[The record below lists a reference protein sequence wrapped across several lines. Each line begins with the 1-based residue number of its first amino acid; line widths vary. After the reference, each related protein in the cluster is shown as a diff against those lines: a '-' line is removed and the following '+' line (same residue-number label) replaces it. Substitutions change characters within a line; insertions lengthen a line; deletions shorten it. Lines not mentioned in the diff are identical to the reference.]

1 MKVIIFG
8 ANGQDGRILCQ
19 QLRASKHSVLGVGKT
34 DQCNPLH
41 KEALTSLLSREKPD
55 RVYYLAASHRSSE
68 AVVTDLAKERED
80 SFRVHCQG
88 WQNVVEGCL
97 AKTPKTRLLYA
108 SSAHIFG
115 NNSVYPQNETTALR
129 PDCVYGESKVAGM
142 RVSMEAR
149 EKHGLF
155 VAHAILFPHESIY
168 RSNGFL
174 SRKLLS
180 AAFEAKKNSSYK
192 ITLGDLSATSDWGYA
207 PEYTRAMT
215 AILELEEGGDYIMA
229 TGTEHTVAEFAD
241 AVFRA
246 VGLDWRQHILT
257 NNDILTKPKRRFRGD
272 ASKLHSAI
280 GKGIQ
285 THLPDLGRQ
294 LVADSGGFL

>member
-1 MKVIIFG
+1 MKVIVFG

-34 DQCNPLH
+34 DPCNPLH
-41 KEALTSLLSREKPD
+41 KEALTSLLSGEQPD
-55 RVYYLAASHRSSE
+55 RIYYLAASHRSSE

-88 WQNVVEGCL
+88 WQNVVEACL

-115 NNSVYPQNETTALR
+115 NTSVYPQNETTALR

-142 RVSMEAR
+142 RASMEAR

-155 VAHAILFPHESIY
+155 VSHAILFPHESIY
-168 RSNGFL
+168 RSIGFL

-180 AAFEAKKNSSYK
+180 AAFEAKKDSSHK

-215 AILELEEGGDYIMA
+215 SILELEEGGDYVMA

-241 AVFRA
+241 SIFRA
-246 VGLDWRQHILT
+246 VGLDWRQHILSR
-257 NNDILTKPKRRFRGD
+257 NDILTKPKRRFCGD
-272 ASKLHSAI
+272 ASKLRLAI
-280 GKGIQ
+280 GNSIQ

-294 LVADSGGFL
+294 LVADSGELL

>member
-1 MKVIIFG
+1 MKVIVFG

-34 DQCNPLH
+34 DLSNPLH
-41 KEALTSLLSREKPD
+41 KEALTSLLLGEKPD
-55 RVYYLAASHRSSE
+55 RIYYLAASHRSSE

-115 NNSVYPQNETTALR
+115 NTSVYPQNETTALR

-155 VAHAILFPHESIY
+155 VSHAILFPHESIY

-180 AAFEAKKNSSYK
+180 AALEAKKDSSYK

-215 AILELEEGGDYIMA
+215 SILELEEGGEYVLA
-229 TGTEHTVAEFAD
+229 TGTEHTVAEFAES
-241 AVFRA
+241 VFRA
-246 VGLDWRQHILT
+246 AGLDWRQHILT
-257 NNDILTKPKRRFRGD
+257 RNDILTKPKRRFCGD
-272 ASKLHSAI
+272 ASKLHSVI
-280 GKGIQ
+280 GNSIQ
-285 THLPDLGRQ
+285 THLPELGRQ
-294 LVADSGGFL
+294 LVVDSGQLL

>member
-1 MKVIIFG
+1 MKVIVFG
-8 ANGQDGRILCQ
+8 ATGQDGIILCQ
-19 QLRASKHSVLGVGKT
+19 QLRAARHSVLGVGKT
-34 DQCNPLH
+34 DSCNPLH
-41 KEALTSLLSREKPD
+41 KEALTNLLSGEKPD

-88 WQNVVEGCL
+88 WQNVVESCL
-97 AKTPKTRLLYA
+97 SKTPKTRLLYA

-115 NNSVYPQNETTALR
+115 NALVYPQNETTPLR

-142 RVSMEAR
+142 RVSMDAR
-149 EKHGLF
+149 EKYGLF
-155 VAHAILFPHESIY
+155 VSHAILFPHESIY

-174 SRKLLS
+174 SRKLLT
-180 AAFEAKKNSSYK
+180 AALEAKNDSSYK

-215 AILELEEGGDYIMA
+215 SILELEEGGEYVLA
-229 TGTEHTVAEFAD
+229 TGTEHTVAEFAES
-241 AVFRA
+241 VFRSA
-246 VGLDWRQHILT
+246 GLDWRQHILT
-257 NNDILTKPKRRFRGD
+257 RKDILTKPKRRFCGD
-272 ASKLHSAI
+272 ASKLHAAI
-280 GKGIQ
+280 GNSIK

-294 LVADSGGFL
+294 LVGDCENLL

>member
-1 MKVIIFG
+1 MKVIVFG
-8 ANGQDGRILCQ
+8 ANGQDGTILCQ
-19 QLRASKHSVLGVGKT
+19 QLRAAKHSVLGVGKS
-34 DQCNPLH
+34 DLFNPLY
-41 KEALTSLLSREKPD
+41 KDGLTNFLASEKPD

-80 SFRVHCQG
+80 SFRVHFQG
-88 WQNVVEGCL
+88 WQNVLEACL
-97 AKTPKTRLLYA
+97 AKSPKTRLVYA

-115 NNSVYPQNETTALR
+115 NTSVYPQNETTPFH
-129 PDCVYGESKVAGM
+129 PDCVYGESKIAGM
-142 RVSMEAR
+142 RSSMEAR
-149 EKHGLF
+149 EKYGLF
-155 VAHAILFPHESIY
+155 VSHAILFPHESIY
-168 RSNGFL
+168 RANGYL

-180 AAFEAKKNSSYK
+180 AALEAKKDSCYK
-192 ITLGDLSATSDWGYA
+192 ITIGDLSATSDWGYA

-215 AILELEEGGDYIMA
+215 SILELQEGGEYVVA

-257 NNDILTKPKRRFRGD
+257 RKDILTKPMRRFCGD

-280 GKGIQ
+280 GHSIK

-294 LVADSGGFL
+294 LVVDSEELR

>member
-1 MKVIIFG
+1 MKVIVFG
-8 ANGQDGRILCQ
+8 SNGQDGRILCQ

-34 DQCNPLH
+34 DPCNPLH
-41 KEALTSLLSREKPD
+41 KEALISLLSGEKPD
-55 RVYYLAASHRSSE
+55 RIYYLAASHRSSE

-88 WQNVVEGCL
+88 WQNVVECCL

-115 NNSVYPQNETTALR
+115 NTSVYPQNETTPLR

-142 RVSMEAR
+142 RASTDAR

-155 VAHAILFPHESIY
+155 VSHAILFPHESIY

-180 AAFEAKKNSSYK
+180 AALEAKKDSSYK
-192 ITLGDLSATSDWGYA
+192 ITLGDLSTTSDWGYA

-215 AILELEEGGDYIMA
+215 SILELEEGGEYVLA
-229 TGTEHTVAEFAD
+229 TGTEHTVAEFAES
-241 AVFRA
+241 VFQSA
-246 VGLDWRQHILT
+246 GLDWRQHVLT
-257 NNDILTKPKRRFRGD
+257 RKDILTKPKRRFCGD
-272 ASKLHSAI
+272 ASKLHSATGHI
-280 GKGIQ
+280 IQ

-294 LVADSGGFL
+294 LVIDSGYLL

>member
-1 MKVIIFG
+1 MKVIVFG
-8 ANGQDGRILCQ
+8 ANGQDGTILCQ
-19 QLRASKHSVLGVGKT
+19 QLRAAKHSVLGVGKS
-34 DQCNPLH
+34 DLCNPLY
-41 KEALTSLLSREKPD
+41 KDGLTNLLSSEKPD
-55 RVYYLAASHRSSE
+55 RIYYLAASHRSSE
-68 AVVTDLAKERED
+68 SVVTDLAKERED
-80 SFRVHCQG
+80 SFLVHFQG
-88 WQNVVEGCL
+88 WQNVLEACL
-97 AKTPKTRLLYA
+97 AKSPETRLLYA

-115 NNSVYPQNETTALR
+115 NTSVCPQEETTSYH

-142 RVSMEAR
+142 RASMEAR
-149 EKHGLF
+149 EKYGLF
-155 VAHAILFPHESIY
+155 VSHAILFPHESIY

-180 AAFEAKKNSSYK
+180 AALEAKKDSSYK

-215 AILELEEGGDYIMA
+215 SILELKEGGEYVLA
-229 TGTEHTVAEFAD
+229 TGTEHTVAEFAESI
-241 AVFRA
+241 FRS

-257 NNDILTKPKRRFRGD
+257 RKDILTKPKRRFCGD

-280 GKGIQ
+280 GHSIK

-294 LVADSGGFL
+294 LVADSGELL

>member
-1 MKVIIFG
+1 MKVIVFG
-8 ANGQDGRILCQ
+8 ANGQDGTILCQ
-19 QLRASKHSVLGVGKT
+19 QLRADMHSVLGVGKN
-34 DQCNPLH
+34 DPFNPLH
-41 KEALTSLLSREKPD
+41 KEAVTSLLSGEKPD

-68 AVVTDLAKERED
+68 AVVTDLAKEREN

-88 WQNVVEGCL
+88 WQNVVEVCL

-115 NNSVYPQNETTALR
+115 NASVCPQNETTPFR

-142 RVSMEAR
+142 RASMEAR
-149 EKHGLF
+149 DKYGLY
-155 VAHAILFPHESIY
+155 VSHAILFPHESIY

-174 SRKLLS
+174 SHKLLS
-180 AAFEAKKNSSYK
+180 GALKAKKDSTYK

-215 AILELEEGGDYIMA
+215 SILELEEGGEYVLA
-229 TGTEHTVAEFAD
+229 TATEYTVAEFAD
-241 AVFRA
+241 SIFRA

-257 NNDILTKPKRRFRGD
+257 RNDILTKPKRRFCGD
-272 ASKLHSAI
+272 ASKLHSATGRI
-280 GKGIQ
+280 IQ

-294 LVADSGGFL
+294 LVVDCGDFL

>member
-1 MKVIIFG
+1 MKVIVFG

-34 DQCNPLH
+34 DLSNPLH
-41 KEALTSLLSREKPD
+41 KEALTSLLLGEKPD

-115 NNSVYPQNETTALR
+115 NTSVYPQNETTALR

-142 RVSMEAR
+142 RISMDAR
-149 EKHGLF
+149 EKYGLF
-155 VAHAILFPHESIY
+155 VSHAILFPHESIY
-168 RSNGFL
+168 RPNGFL

-180 AAFEAKKNSSYK
+180 AALEAKKDSSYK
-192 ITLGDLSATSDWGYA
+192 ITLGDLSAISDWGYA

-215 AILELEEGGDYIMA
+215 SILELEKGGDYVMA

-241 AVFRA
+241 SIFRA
-246 VGLDWRQHILT
+246 VGLDWRQHILSR
-257 NNDILTKPKRRFRGD
+257 NDILTKPKRRFCGD

-280 GKGIQ
+280 GNSIQ

-294 LVADSGGFL
+294 LVADSGELL

>member
-1 MKVIIFG
+1 MKVIVFG

-19 QLRASKHSVLGVGKT
+19 QLRAAKHLVLGVGKT
-34 DQCNPLH
+34 DLYNPLH
-41 KEALTSLLSREKPD
+41 KEALTILLSAEKPD
-55 RVYYLAASHRSSE
+55 RIYYLAASHRSSE
-68 AVVTDLAKERED
+68 AVVIDLAKERED

-88 WQNVVEGCL
+88 WQNVVESCF

-115 NNSVYPQNETTALR
+115 NSSIYPQNETTPLR
-129 PDCVYGESKVAGM
+129 PNCVYGESKVAGM
-142 RVSMEAR
+142 RFSMDAR
-149 EKHGLF
+149 EKYGLF
-155 VAHAILFPHESIY
+155 VSHAILFPHESIY
-168 RSNGFL
+168 RSSGFL

-180 AAFEAKKNSSYK
+180 AALAAKKDSSYK

-207 PEYTRAMT
+207 PEYTRAMSS
-215 AILELEEGGDYIMA
+215 ILELEKGGEYVLA
-229 TGTEHTVAEFAD
+229 TGTEHTVSEFAES
-241 AVFRA
+241 VFRA

-257 NNDILTKPKRRFRGD
+257 RNDILTKPKRRFCGD

-280 GKGIQ
+280 GNCIK

-294 LVADSGGFL
+294 LVADSGELL

>member
-1 MKVIIFG
+1 MKVIVFG

-19 QLRASKHSVLGVGKT
+19 QLRAAKHLVLGVGKT
-34 DQCNPLH
+34 DPYNPLH
-41 KEALTSLLSREKPD
+41 KEALTILLSGEKPD

-68 AVVTDLAKERED
+68 AVVTDLERERED
-80 SFRVHCQG
+80 AFRVHCLG
-88 WQNVVEGCL
+88 WQNVVESCL

-115 NNSVYPQNETTALR
+115 NASIYPQNETTPLR

-142 RVSMEAR
+142 RVSMDAR
-149 EKHGLF
+149 KKYGLF
-155 VAHAILFPHESIY
+155 VSHAILFPHESIY

-180 AAFEAKKNSSYK
+180 AALEAKKDSSYK

-215 AILELEEGGDYIMA
+215 SILELEEGGEYVLA
-229 TGTEHTVAEFAD
+229 TGTEHTVAEFAES
-241 AVFRA
+241 VFRA

-257 NNDILTKPKRRFRGD
+257 REDILTKPKRRFLGD
-272 ASKLHSAI
+272 ASKLHSAAGHI
-280 GKGIQ
+280 IKM
-285 THLPDLGRQ
+285 HLPELGRQ
-294 LVADSGGFL
+294 LVVDSGELL